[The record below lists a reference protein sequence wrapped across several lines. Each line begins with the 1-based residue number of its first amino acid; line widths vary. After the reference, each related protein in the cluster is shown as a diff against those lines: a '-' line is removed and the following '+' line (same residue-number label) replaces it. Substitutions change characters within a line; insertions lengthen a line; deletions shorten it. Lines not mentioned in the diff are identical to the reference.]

1 MVSTCWVSRHR
12 RRCKRV
18 ARDFAK
24 NSKQGDRRKK
34 ASRKAS
40 SGRKTASRSPQPSPA
55 SGGWRWYG
63 SGVLTGMFLSFL
75 VYLGTLPP
83 GAGDRASPTGAEATA
98 PPAGAQEIPRP
109 RFDFYKVLP
118 EQSIEVE
125 AEPPETARPT
135 VETAAERYLLQAG
148 SFRQREDADA
158 RRAEL
163 LLLGLEPRIEEARGD
178 NGRWYRVYLGPFDSK
193 SSMAKARSLTAAQD
207 IDTLLLKRQP

>member
-1 MVSTCWVSRHR
+1 M
-12 RRCKRV
+12 

-24 NSKQGDRRKK
+24 NGKRGDRHKK
-34 ASRKAS
+34 ATRKGS
-40 SGRKTASRSPQPSPA
+40 SGRKTASRSPPPA
-55 SGGWRWYG
+55 PAGGGWRWYG
-63 SGVLTGMFLSFL
+63 AGVLTGMFLSFL

-83 GAGDRASPTGAEATA
+83 GAGNRTS
-98 PPAGAQEIPRP
+98 PAGQDATTASAVEQDIPRP
-109 RFDFYKVLP
+109 RFDFYKMLP

-125 AEPPETARPT
+125 AEPPEAARPT